1 MASDYVNK
9 PEKKRRAAVR
19 TRKRSCPVSLA
30 TRRWPWLFGG
40 FLAGILT
47 MASIQNWDNPASD
60 LSQALDD
67 ITGAKLTDH
76 VKPRFDFYTLLP
88 QSEVVVEET
97 EQSPLRGSGNADEI
111 YLLQAGSFRSSRDA
125 DSLRAR
131 LLLLNLNA
139 RIEAT
144 TTEPSGTWHRVV
156 VGPFESA
163 SKLAGARATLLQN
176 GIDNMVLKRKTNG

>member
-1 MASDYVNK
+1 MASDYANK
-9 PEKKRRAAVR
+9 PGKKRHAAVR
-19 TRKRSCPVSLA
+19 KAKRTVPVSSS

-40 FLAGILT
+40 FLAGVLT
-47 MASIQNWDNPASD
+47 MVSVQYWDNPAGD

-67 ITGAKLTDH
+67 ITGTTLKEH

-97 EQSPLRGSGNADEI
+97 EQSPLRGDGDPDEV
-111 YLLQAGSFRSSRDA
+111 YLLQAGSFRSSQDA

-139 RIEAT
+139 HIEAT
-144 TTEPSGTWHRVV
+144 ATDPSGTWHRVV
-156 VGPFESA
+156 VGPFDSS

-176 GIDNMVLKRKTNG
+176 GIDSMVLKRGSNG